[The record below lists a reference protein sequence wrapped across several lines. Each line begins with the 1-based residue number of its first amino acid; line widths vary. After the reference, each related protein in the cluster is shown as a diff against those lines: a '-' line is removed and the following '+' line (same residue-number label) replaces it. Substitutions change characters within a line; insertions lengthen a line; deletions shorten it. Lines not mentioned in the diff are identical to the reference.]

1 MNASYGLRALGVSIS
16 WLLLVSCTNERIERI
31 WLVDFAQPFPSRR
44 ADMNAFP
51 SRYQGVYTAADSSK
65 SLCIGRTA
73 VWRQELNSSL
83 ISWRELAA
91 QQKRLLADSTYQ
103 QDGVLHYLHRVGPD
117 SVRDSWLECD
127 TIFDCTKPET
137 GRQRRFQGFFY
148 LNTPTDSVNKWQV
161 ERLEISGRHLS
172 WQALGQDTLRI
183 RVLRPGTVHQYGS
196 ILYQLAPATAA
207 EARRISR
214 YEGLWETMGEYDR
227 RH

>member
-1 MNASYGLRALGVSIS
+1 M
-16 WLLLVSCTNERIERI
+16 
-31 WLVDFAQPFPSRR
+31 
-44 ADMNAFP
+44 
-51 SRYQGVYTAADSSK
+51 
-65 SLCIGRTA
+65 
-73 VWRQELNSSL
+73 
-83 ISWRELAA
+83 
-91 QQKRLLADSTYQ
+91 
-103 QDGVLHYLHRVGPD
+103 
-117 SVRDSWLECD
+117 
-127 TIFDCTKPET
+127 
-137 GRQRRFQGFFY
+137 
-148 LNTPTDSVNKWQV
+148 